1 MEAIQTLRD
10 IILAH
15 VGYVSDFIDL
25 RRFHSLFSGN
35 NLRLCSCMYV
45 CVHVCVYV
53 CAGVCVPSVRGRFAD
68 RACTWVVVMRVAAS
82 LCRCVY
88 NGPGSEW
95 EAGGC
100 EGPGIL
106 NV

>member
-1 MEAIQTLRD
+1 MSLILLIYVDSIVYSPE
-10 IILAH
+10 IIYAYAH
-15 VGYVSDFIDL
+15 V
-25 RRFHSLFSGN
+25 
-35 NLRLCSCMYV
+35 CMCV

-88 NGPGSEW
+88 NGP
-95 EAGGC
+95 
-100 EGPGIL
+100 
-106 NV
+106 